1 MTDKLARKIVEV
13 SMSRAK
19 ADLCLKNANVVDV
32 YNKTT
37 FLTDVYIVD
46 GYFAAF
52 KGPIEAK
59 ETIDI
64 KGKYLIPGF
73 IDAHCHIESSHLS
86 PSAFS
91 DAVVPCGTTTVVADP
106 HEICN
111 VAGLDALSYMLKA
124 SENIP
129 PQFDS

>member
-59 ETIDI
+59 
-64 KGKYLIPGF
+64 
-73 IDAHCHIESSHLS
+73 
-86 PSAFS
+86 
-91 DAVVPCGTTTVVADP
+91 
-106 HEICN
+106 
-111 VAGLDALSYMLKA
+111 
-124 SENIP
+124 
-129 PQFDS
+129 